1 MSENKDVVVRDY
13 LSEIRE
19 IFNSDKT
26 IEEKREL
33 LSDYHESDIAD
44 ILDELEDDERQKLF
58 DILGNETL
66 GEVILYSEDLDEIVE
81 ELEPQRLADI
91 IETLDA
97 DDAIDVLEEL
107 DEDDAKEV
115 LEFIEDEE
123 VKEDIIAIAKY
134 DDDVI
139 GSEMSNN
146 FISISISDSIKS
158 AMKKVIK

>member
-1 MSENKDVVVRDY
+1 MSSENKEVVVRNY
-13 LSEIRE
+13 LDEIRE

-26 IEEKREL
+26 NEEKREL
-33 LSDYHESDIAD
+33 LADYHESDIAD
-44 ILDELEDDERQKLF
+44 ILDELEEDERKKLYE
-58 DILGNETL
+58 ILGDETL

-107 DEDDAKEV
+107 TEEDAKEV

-123 VKEDIIAIAKY
+123 VVEDIIAISKY
-134 DDDVI
+134 D
-139 GSEMSNN
+139 
-146 FISISISDSIKS
+146 
-158 AMKKVIK
+158 